1 MTRFTRR
8 AQIREAARMAWV
20 LTQCLLVVAVVA
32 ITARLGGDGA
42 TLVRQAA
49 GMSHLTVEA
58 R

>member
-20 LTQCLLVVAVVA
+20 LTQCLAVVA
-32 ITARLGGDGA
+32 LVAILLTSGAEAIRYASSITI
-42 TLVRQAA
+42 Q
-49 GMSHLTVEA
+49 TVEA

>member
-1 MTRFTRR
+1 MTFP
-8 AQIREAARMAWV
+8 APLV
-20 LTQCLLVVAVVA
+20 LLCHCLLILAAVA

-42 TLVRQAA
+42 TLIRQAA

>member
-20 LTQCLLVVAVVA
+20 LTECLAVVA
-32 ITARLGGDGA
+32 LVAILLTSGAEAIRSASSITI
-42 TLVRQAA
+42 Q
-49 GMSHLTVEA
+49 TVEA